1 MPDNQVELTHT
12 NVDVDNTTTEVAA
25 LNTDRKYL
33 RVQNDD
39 AALIVWLK
47 VAAVAVASEGIRLGP
62 GEDFEMRRDKNNLDN
77 RAVNAIASAVGP
89 AAVLVTQA

>member
-1 MPDNQVELTHT
+1 MPDNQVEFTHT

-39 AALIVWLK
+39 AAFIVWLK
-47 VAAVAVASEGIRLGP
+47 VAAVAVANEGIRLGP
-62 GEDFEMRRDKNNLDN
+62 GETFEMRRDMNNLDN
-77 RAVNAIASAVGP
+77 RAVNAIASAAGP